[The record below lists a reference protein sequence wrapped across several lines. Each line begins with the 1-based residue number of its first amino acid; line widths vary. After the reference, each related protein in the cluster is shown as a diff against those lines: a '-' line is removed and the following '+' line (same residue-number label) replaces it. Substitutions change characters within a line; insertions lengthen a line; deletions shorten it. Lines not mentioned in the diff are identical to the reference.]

1 MDERNLPVDR
11 HNLHYARVAEAI
23 EFIRRNALQQPS
35 LEQIAAHV
43 GMSEYHFQRVFSQW
57 AGVSPKRFLQF
68 LTKEHAKAALRRSL
82 DVLEASMEVGLSTP
96 SRLHDLI
103 VSCEAMTPGECKA
116 MGEGVTIE
124 YGLAGTPFGPAT
136 IGTTARGI
144 CHVEFLDTLERGMEA
159 SLRTNWPRAML
170 IRHDAAAQILADKIF
185 IKTPTPGKLHIVL
198 KGTNFQIKIWEAL
211 LRIDCGEVVSYSG
224 LASLAG
230 YAKAQ
235 RAVGSALA
243 ANVVGYLIPC
253 HRVIRDGGET
263 GNYRWGPTRKTALLA
278 WEAAQREASPD
289 AAGET

>member
-1 MDERNLPVDR
+1 MDNPHPPVDR
-11 HNLHYARVAEAI
+11 HHLHYARVAQAI

-43 GMSEYHFQRVFSQW
+43 GMSEYHFQRVFAQW

-82 DVLEASMEVGLSTP
+82 DVMEASMEVGLSTP

-103 VSCEAMTPGECKA
+103 VSCEAMTPGECKS
-116 MGEGVTIE
+116 MGEGVKIE
-124 YGLAGTPFGPAT
+124 YGLADTPFGSAM

-144 CHVEFLDTLERGMEA
+144 CHVEFLDTLEHGMEA
-159 SLRTNWPRAML
+159 GLLANWPRATLM
-170 IRHDAAAQILADKIF
+170 RSDAAAQILADKIF
-185 IKTPTPGKLHIVL
+185 TRTPTPGKLHIVL

-211 LRIDCGEVVSYSG
+211 LRIECGEVISYS
-224 LASLAG
+224 SLAALAG
-230 YAKAQ
+230 HANAQ

-263 GNYRWGPTRKTALLA
+263 GHYRWGPTRKTALLA
-278 WEAAQREASPD
+278 WEAAQREA
-289 AAGET
+289 AGKI

>member
-1 MDERNLPVDR
+1 MDELHPLVDR
-11 HNLHYARVAEAI
+11 HNLHYARVAQAI

-43 GMSEYHFQRVFSQW
+43 GMSEYHFQRVFAQW

-82 DVLEASMEVGLSTP
+82 DVLEASLEVGLSTP

-103 VSCEAMTPGECKA
+103 VSCEAMTPGECKS
-116 MGEGVTIE
+116 MGEGVKIE
-124 YGLAGTPFGPAT
+124 YGLAGTPFGSAM

-144 CHVEFLDTLERGMEA
+144 CHVEFLDTLDHAMEA
-159 SLRTNWPRAML
+159 GLRANWPGATLMRN
-170 IRHDAAAQILADKIF
+170 DAAAQILADRIF
-185 IKTPTPGKLHIVL
+185 TRTPTPGKLHIVL

-211 LRIDCGEVVSYSG
+211 LRIECGEVVSYSG
-224 LASLAG
+224 LAALAG
-230 YAKAQ
+230 HANAQ

-263 GNYRWGPTRKTALLA
+263 GHYRWGSTRKTALLA
-278 WEAAQREASPD
+278 WEAAQREA
-289 AAGET
+289 AGEI